1 MFCSADSDTR
11 YEEVVEACALRP
23 DIEILPDGDR
33 TEIGEK
39 VHVQLHYVFSTIYL
53 QCGVVEET
61 AKSAATLV
69 PACASLKLPE

>member
-39 VHVQLHYVFSTIYL
+39 VHKQLHFLFRICSEIS
-53 QCGVVEET
+53 
-61 AKSAATLV
+61 KSAATLV
-69 PACASLKLPE
+69 PALGTSLAG